1 MNNVKI
7 TKIIIKCL
15 LAFIEMLVNMFQ
27 DEIGNGE
34 EPEKTD
40 VEKSETQKCYF
51 PMEYLRIT
59 QDEKIGSHLNSLA
72 MDFGGKDV
80 FQDVC
85 YAPCD
90 LIVKRVRDNANGEI
104 YFESLSPV
112 LFADGTTDYLH
123 LLMLHDNNTYNHKVG
138 DIIKQNQPF
147 YKEGGM
153 GKGNPTYF
161 ANHVH
166 IEAGKGKW
174 TNLKQYPNDNGVYVS
189 ENQENLYNLFWLK
202 HGTINLNDIN
212 HKFKYE
218 T

>member
-1 MNNVKI
+1 MKQSKF
-7 TKIIIKCL
+7 TMIIIKCL

-27 DEIGNGE
+27 DEIGNPE
-34 EPEKTD
+34 EKEETD
-40 VEKSETQKCYF
+40 VEKPVQKCYF

-59 QDEKIGSHLNSLA
+59 QKENTGSHLKSLA

-80 FQDVC
+80 FKDDC

-90 LIVKRVRDNANGEI
+90 LKVKRVREKANGEI

-123 LLMLHDNNTYNHKVG
+123 LLMLHDNNTYGWKTG
-138 DIIKQNQPF
+138 DTIKQGQLF
-147 YKEGGM
+147 YREGGM
-153 GKGNPTYF
+153 QSGKPTAL

-174 TNLKQYPNDNGVYVS
+174 IVCRQTQNDVGTWVC
-189 ENQENLYNLFWLK
+189 ENQEHLYNLFWLK
-202 HGTINLNDIN
+202 HNTVNLNDTE
-212 HKFKYE
+212 HLFKYE